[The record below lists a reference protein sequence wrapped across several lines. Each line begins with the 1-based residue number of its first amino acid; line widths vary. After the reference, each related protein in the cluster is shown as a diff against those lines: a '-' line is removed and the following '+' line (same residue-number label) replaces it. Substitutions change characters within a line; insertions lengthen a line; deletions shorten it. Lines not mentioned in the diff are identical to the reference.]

1 MIRGRV
7 DALVA
12 CDDRTT
18 GVVDFKTVEAKDQH
32 LAIYARQL
40 HAYALAL
47 EHPAAGPPATV
58 SSLGLLA
65 FSPERF
71 EVDGSEAALTGG
83 LTWTEVP
90 LDRLGFMGFLRQ
102 VVAVLDQPQAPEP
115 SSSCPWCPPGRP
127 RERRLTV
134 MRNLIG
140 QFLLSLGHPSLANTF
155 CLSMYFL
162 RARWPHRALLDDW
175 PEDLVRW
182 ANGGLQTIPT
192 LCPWDGPCWSWRRV
206 RQTQDNEMPPPE
218 HPPMPATPP
227 RWCARRPSNLGPAR
241 SRTPS
246 WLTGWLRT
254 GTGASLCGAT

>member
-1 MIRGRV
+1 VIRGRV

-115 SSSCPWCPPGRP
+115 SSSCPWC
-127 RERRLTV
+127 RR
-134 MRNLIG
+134 
-140 QFLLSLGHPSLANTF
+140 
-155 CLSMYFL
+155 
-162 RARWPHRALLDDW
+162 
-175 PEDLVRW
+175 
-182 ANGGLQTIPT
+182 
-192 LCPWDGPCWSWRRV
+192 
-206 RQTQDNEMPPPE
+206 
-218 HPPMPATPP
+218 
-227 RWCARRPSNLGPAR
+227 
-241 SRTPS
+241 
-246 WLTGWLRT
+246 
-254 GTGASLCGAT
+254 GAHENAA